1 MAEQTAMKFSETA
14 LNWELERMIP
24 GSRVAMPKAPRSV
37 VSTSD
42 RRFAQRNSLHEYLGG
57 LKEKSA
63 LGRRLRR
70 KVLIVGAGAIGRSVA
85 DALRQEGKTEV
96 CGFLDDR
103 YTEGPEVLGGVEDL
117 PRLARAEFI
126 DEVIV
131 ALPMQ
136 SAGAATACEIAQR
149 NHLDIRSAVV
159 LPDGSWPGATVDR
172 ICQIPVISL
181 HREAFPYGRLFLKRV
196 LDIAG
201 ALVGLALLG
210 PIMALLALL
219 IRLDSRGPAIYA
231 AERIGMR
238 GRRFRCLKFRSMIDG
253 ADHLQEGLRCRNE
266 REGPIFKITGD
277 PRITGIGGFLRRHS
291 LDELP
296 QLWNVLRGD
305 MSLVGPRPHPVEDV
319 ARYELH
325 DYRRLDMKPGI
336 TGLWQ
341 VTARRNPSFELAM
354 HLDLT
359 YIENWTLL
367 LDLRILLLT
376 LCEPFREAD

>member
-1 MAEQTAMKFSETA
+1 MHEQTARKLTDTA
-14 LNWELERMIP
+14 LDWELERMIP
-24 GSRVAMPKAPRSV
+24 GSRVNTPKLPRSV
-37 VSTSD
+37 ININE
-42 RRFAQRNSLHEYLGG
+42 RGFAHRNGLHHYLGE
-57 LKEKSA
+57 LRQKSA
-63 LGRRLRR
+63 LGNRARR
-70 KVLIVGAGAIGRSVA
+70 KVLIVGAGTIGRSVA
-85 DALRQEGKTEV
+85 RALREEGRAEV
-96 CGFLDDR
+96 CGFVDDR
-103 YTEGPEVLGGVEDL
+103 YSESDDVLGRVEDL

-136 SAGAATACEIAQR
+136 SAAATAACEIAQR

-159 LPDGSWPGATVDR
+159 LPDGSWPDATVDR
-172 ICQIPVISL
+172 ICHVPVISL
-181 HREAFPYGRLFLKRV
+181 HREVFPYGRLFLKRI

-201 ALVGLALLG
+201 AVVGLVLLAPVMALIALLV
-210 PIMALLALL
+210 
-219 IRLDSRGPAIYA
+219 RLDSRGPVIYG

-238 GRRFRCLKFRSMIDG
+238 GRPFRFLKFRTMIDG
-253 ADHLQEGLRCRNE
+253 AHRLQEGLRCRNQ
-266 REGPIFKITGD
+266 REGPIFKIAGD
-277 PRITGIGGFLRRHS
+277 PRITRVGGFLRRHS

-319 ARYELH
+319 GRYQVH

-341 VTARRNPSFELAM
+341 VTARSNPSFELAM

-367 LDLRILLLT
+367 LDLRILFLT
-376 LCEPFREAD
+376 VRELFNEAD